1 MILDFIILG
10 WLVILTIVNIYTFKT
25 RIVYFK
31 KLKNKYDTKAKR
43 YVIFEIIPENTFENR
58 QIENQIRNAVK
69 ELGGNIWLEIANP
82 KLILTYKN
90 YGIISTN
97 RVGYKIV
104 LASLPYVKEI
114 AGKQVLLV
122 PRRTTGSLKRA
133 KRLIG
138 IR

>member
-10 WLVILTIVNIYTFKT
+10 WLAILTIVNIYML
-25 RIVYFK
+25 RIRIIYFK
-31 KLKNKYDTKAKR
+31 KLKNKRDIKSKR

-82 KLILTYKN
+82 KLVFTYKN

-104 LASLPYVKEI
+104 LASLPYVREIDGKEI
-114 AGKQVLLV
+114 LLV
-122 PRRTTGSLKRA
+122 PRRTTGSLKKA
-133 KRLIG
+133 KKLIG